1 MDSNKNIIAAISLS
15 AAIIVLWAL
24 FFSPSPEDR
33 EKIKQK
39 RIDSVKSLD
48 APEIENSETNNLLS
62 RKEALNKDKRI
73 VFENDNVKGSIS
85 LKGAIID
92 DLLFKNYNEK
102 LEGTKKVVLL
112 NPRNASNTYYLETGW
127 VTNNKNIDLPNN
139 KSKWKVEGNT
149 KLSPGNDVKLI
160 WKNAQGLAF
169 EKIISIDN
177 KFLFTVNQKIKNNTN
192 KIYNFYPYSQII
204 RKNIP
209 KDIVNFFILHE
220 GPLGVF
226 DDQLVEKDYDDVI
239 DKKYSINAEKG
250 FLGITDK
257 YWLTSLIP
265 EKNKNFRADFE
276 YSEKFKISYI
286 ETEALEAQPNNQ
298 ISNKVDIVIAA
309 KEVDVIDEYNEKLG
323 LSKFDLVIDWGW
335 FYWIVKPLFFLNDY
349 FFKLAGNYGLA
360 IILITVCLRLLFFP
374 LNNYA
379 FRSMSRMKILQPE
392 MARLKEVHKDDKM
405 KLQQAIMQLY
415 KKEGVNP
422 VSGCVPILISI
433 PFFFAIYK
441 MLFVTIEMRHQ
452 PFFGWIKDLSEK
464 DPTSIFNL
472 FGLIPWAPPEFLI
485 IGGLPV
491 LMGLTMWAQQKLN
504 PAPQDDIQKKI
515 FMFFPVF
522 LTVILAPFPSGL
534 VLYWT
539 ANNILTMAQQYVIM
553 KRTTVKTSQ

>member
-112 NPRNASNTYYLETGW
+112 NPRNASDTYYLETGW

-160 WKNAQGLAF
+160 WKNAQGLTF

-209 KDIVNFFILHE
+209 RDIVNFFILHE

-265 EKNKNFRADFE
+265 EKNKSFRADFE

-286 ETEALEAQPNNQ
+286 ETEALEAQPNKQ

-349 FFKLAGNYGLA
+349 FFKLAGNYGVA
-360 IILITVCLRLLFFP
+360 IILITVCLRLVFFP

>member
-15 AAIIVLWAL
+15 VAIIVLWSL
-24 FFSPSPEDR
+24 FFSPSQEDR
-33 EKIKQK
+33 ERIKQK
-39 RIDSVKSLD
+39 RIDSVKNLD
-48 APEIENSETNNLLS
+48 TPSIENTETKKLLS
-62 RKEALNKDKRI
+62 RKDALKKDKRI
-73 VFENDNVKGSIS
+73 LFENDNIKGSIS

-102 LEGTKKVVLL
+102 LESTKKVILL
-112 NPRNASNTYYLETGW
+112 NPRNASDTYYLETGW
-127 VTNNKNIDLPNN
+127 VSNNKNIDLPNN

-160 WKNAQGLAF
+160 WKNAQGLTF

-209 KDIVNFFILHE
+209 NDVVNFFILHE

-226 DDQLVEKDYDDVI
+226 DDQLVEKDYDDVV

-250 FLGITDK
+250 FLGVTDK

-265 EKNKNFRADFE
+265 EKNKKFRADFE
-276 YSEKFKISYI
+276 YREKFKISYI
-286 ETEALEAQPNNQ
+286 ETEAIEAQPNSE
-298 ISNKVDIVIAA
+298 ISNKVDLIIAA
-309 KEVDVIDEYNEKLG
+309 KEVNVIDEYNEKLG

-349 FFKLAGNYGLA
+349 FFKLAGNYGVA
-360 IILITVCLRLLFFP
+360 IILITICLRLVFFP

-379 FRSMSRMKILQPE
+379 FRSMSKMKVLQPE
-392 MARLKEVHKDDKM
+392 MSRLKEVHKDDKM
-405 KLQQAIMQLY
+405 KLQQSIMQLY

-422 VSGCVPILISI
+422 VSGCLPILISI

-464 DPTSIFNL
+464 DPTSVFNL
-472 FGLIPWAPPEFLI
+472 FGLIPWDPPSYLI
-485 IGGLPV
+485 IGALPI
-491 LMGLTMWAQQKLN
+491 LMGFTMWLQQKLN

-515 FMFFPVF
+515 FMFFPLF